1 MSRETQEKFS
11 SYRHFTVDMGRY
23 VQEHSFG
30 EKDSQKLQEA
40 PHPNSFIGS
49 LAEALVVPGGG
60 HKDHGE
66 MEGHLAYLKQ
76 GILANESSVNLKTQF
91 TKDASR
97 FVRIEVQ
104 LDGRKV
110 DVWSPA
116 PNDNPSDTQAAEYVR
131 NFFNSP
137 ALKELPDH
145 DKAYIFH
152 YMLQQNGKGSVM
164 VGAFVPKGVIVMAMQ
179 PVQSL
184 DNPGS
189 SRRPDEFV
197 FEIESQGAEKRLKSI
212 SSTSYHSLGMPESNT
227 VDARVTIK
235 FDIPD
240 RFDPK
245 PLGEE
250 MYQGSYFG
258 KLQPKNYTVEVEVLN
273 EERAIAISESQ
284 KAYLIDK
291 DKEVVADTKNVDSL
305 DFGQYLENLNSPPP
319 PTLWERV
326 QGFYLRVSEWF
337 SRLVEPEVSMI
348 SGFAETIGDLIS
360 GVASSVLS
368 FLGVKTHQTAR
379 EEESLERDSVVG
391 QQQVLEEENSVVQH
405 QHQEAQRPSQ
415 EQNPAS
421 FAGKVKEDRQR
432 SSQDSPHIGG

>member
-11 SYRHFTVDMGRY
+11 SYRHFTVDMERY
-23 VQEHSFG
+23 VQDHRFSDEYNQNL
-30 EKDSQKLQEA
+30 KEA
-40 PHPNSFIGS
+40 PHPNSFVGS
-49 LAEALVVPGGG
+49 LAEALVVRGGQD
-60 HKDHGE
+60 KYAE
-66 MEGHLAYLKQ
+66 MEGHLAYLKN
-76 GILANESSVNLKTQF
+76 GLLPNDSKENLKKQF
-91 TKDASR
+91 TKDLSR
-97 FVRIEVQ
+97 AVKIEVR
-104 LDGRKV
+104 LDGEEVSLERPE
-110 DVWSPA
+110 SQP
-116 PNDNPSDTQAAEYVR
+116 NPSDDQAAEYV
-131 NFFNSP
+131 NAFFNSSV
-137 ALKELPDH
+137 LEGLPDH

-152 YMLQQNGKGSVM
+152 YMQQQNGKGSLLVSAVQRM
-164 VGAFVPKGVIVMAMQ
+164 LIATRAKGQKA
-179 PVQSL
+179 
-184 DNPGS
+184 
-189 SRRPDEFV
+189 DEFV
-197 FEIESQGAEKRLKSI
+197 FEIDSGGGAKKLKSI
-212 SSTSYHSLGMPESNT
+212 SNTSYHSLILMDNPEGSFVN
-227 VDARVTIK
+227 VQATIK
-235 FDIPD
+235 FKVPD
-240 RFDPK
+240 SLDPK

-250 MYQGSYFG
+250 IYKGSYFG
-258 KLQPKNYTVEVEVLN
+258 ELRPENYTIEVEVLN
-273 EERAIAISESQ
+273 EGCAIAISESQ
-284 KAYLIDK
+284 QQYLINK
-291 DKEVVADTKNVDSL
+291 DKEIVVRAKNVDSL

-348 SGFAETIGDLIS
+348 SGFAETIGNLIS